1 MFSVVLITGISGS
14 GKSVALRML
23 EDAGYTCIDNLPL
36 RFLSEF
42 IEATRND
49 EAIERVAV
57 AIDARTPGELADLPG
72 IMSSLQ
78 AEGTRLRVVFL
89 DSDTN
94 TLVQRYSESRRRHPL
109 TDRAA
114 RGGGQPSLTDCIA
127 LEREMLA
134 PLREHAHVIDT
145 SDATPGQLRTW
156 VRDLV
161 EADIAPLVLTF
172 ESFAYKL
179 GVPNSADLVFDMRCL
194 PNPYYD
200 PALRPLTGRDA
211 PVAQWLASHAAVGEM
226 IDDVARF
233 ITRWMPQYQQDT
245 RSYLTVAIGCT
256 GGQHRSV
263 YVVEQLARR
272 FANHPPLL
280 VRHRMQHGKAA
291 GHG

>member
-1 MFSVVLITGISGS
+1 MPSPAAMFSVVLITGISGS

-109 TDRAA
+109 TDR
-114 RGGGQPSLTDCIA
+114 
-127 LEREMLA
+127 
-134 PLREHAHVIDT
+134 
-145 SDATPGQLRTW
+145 
-156 VRDLV
+156 
-161 EADIAPLVLTF
+161 
-172 ESFAYKL
+172 
-179 GVPNSADLVFDMRCL
+179 
-194 PNPYYD
+194 
-200 PALRPLTGRDA
+200 
-211 PVAQWLASHAAVGEM
+211 
-226 IDDVARF
+226 
-233 ITRWMPQYQQDT
+233 
-245 RSYLTVAIGCT
+245 
-256 GGQHRSV
+256 
-263 YVVEQLARR
+263 
-272 FANHPPLL
+272 
-280 VRHRMQHGKAA
+280 
-291 GHG
+291 